1 MFMKQMNS
9 RAVYFSEVVL
19 HLKAKA
25 PYEVQAPPKKLYFV
39 ICIINRAKQK
49 KILFRRGAWFLI

>member
-1 MFMKQMNS
+1 MLF
-9 RAVYFSEVVL
+9 VYFSEVVL